1 MCRQAFV
8 AKESVDS
15 SAFWDT
21 RKGPV
26 ETRLLGYRVGARHH
40 YCIEVG
46 QLEQG

>member
-1 MCRQAFV
+1 
-8 AKESVDS
+8 VDS

-26 ETRLLGYRVGARHH
+26 EIGLMGYGVGARPR

-46 QLEQG
+46 QLVQG